1 MKSSVER
8 AQYARFLQVY
18 PLQSDRCGWQWVDSR
33 QGSETLVIL
42 PGLMGEAG
50 TSFLFVQAL
59 APHLRVISVCYPPA
73 IGRVDALGDSLA
85 DLLDE
90 LELPRVMLL
99 GGSMS
104 GFLAQAFLRRMPT
117 RISSCILTHTGLPNA
132 GHARTAR
139 FLLRLVQVL
148 PIDLCRWLMRVSIYG
163 YFPRPTAAQA
173 FWREHFREVIRH
185 QTRQTLASRLALM
198 DDFHSHFRFQPGDLS
213 GWPGRMLLM
222 EMRRDGM
229 TTPAEQAALRALYPN
244 AKLRVFADTG
254 HYDSIEHPGEQIDV
268 IKAFLLLNKL

>member
-1 MKSSVER
+1 
-8 AQYARFLQVY
+8 
-18 PLQSDRCGWQWVDSR
+18 
-33 QGSETLVIL
+33 VIL
-42 PGLMGEAG
+42 PGLMGEAE

-73 IGRVDALGDSLA
+73 IERVDALGDSLA

-90 LELPRVMLL
+90 LELPRVTLL

-117 RISSCILTHTGLPNA
+117 RISSCILTHTGLPVPER
-132 GHARTAR
+132 ARTAR
-139 FLLRLVQVL
+139 SLLRLVQTL
-148 PIDLCRWLMRVSIYG
+148 PIDLSRWLMRVSIYG

-198 DDFHSHFRFQPGDLS
+198 DDFHSHFQFHPGDLS
-213 GWPGRMLLM
+213 GWPGRLLLM

-229 TTPAEQAALRALYPN
+229 TTPEEQAAMRALYPN
-244 AKLRVFADTG
+244 AKLHAFADTG
-254 HYDSIEHPGEQIDV
+254 HYDSIRRPGEQIDV
-268 IKAFLLLNKL
+268 IKTFLIYNTS